1 MPRGSKPGERRGGRK
16 PGQPNKATADIK
28 EAARE
33 YSADALRV
41 LVDVAMN
48 GDSAAARV
56 SAANA
61 ILDRA
66 HGKPTQ
72 AVEMDAT
79 LKATFTEFK
88 RTIIDPQHRDAEGLP
103 PAP

>member
-1 MPRGSKPGERRGGRK
+1 MARGSKPGERRGGRK

-28 EAARE
+28 AAAQE
-33 YSADALRV
+33 YSAQALGV

-48 GDSAAARV
+48 GDSASARV

-79 LKATFTEFK
+79 LKATISAVEW
-88 RTIIDPQHRDAEGLP
+88 RIVDPSP
-103 PAP
+103 TST